1 MTKEVWVS
9 IRGLQ
14 SVDMQSQDPIEV
26 IYAGE
31 YYFRNGKHYVLYE
44 EALDGI
50 GKILK
55 NRLKI
60 TEDCVEMVKKGRAV
74 TQMIFKKGARNQS
87 DYQTDYGILRL
98 GLYTREI
105 RLAGQE
111 DRISVEMEYALD
123 MSEAPLADCTLMIQI
138 WPREEEK

>member
-44 EALDGI
+44 EALDGV

-60 TEDCVEMVKKGRAV
+60 TEDCVEMVKKGRSV

-87 DYQTDYGILRL
+87 DYQTDYGTLRL